1 VLALRLLRFFRV
13 FRVNFVAAPRLLQM
27 IIAPNFTVC
36 IRWSVDQQFS
46 GHSSILQKKNPSM
59 P

>member
-1 VLALRLLRFFRV
+1 VLALRLLRFSV
-13 FRVNFVAAPRLLQM
+13 FFGVNFVAAPRLQM

-36 IRWSVDQQFS
+36 MRWSADQQFS